1 MSRKEVLFLTSWYPS
16 DENTTLGNF
25 VVKHAECSAE
35 VASVTVLYAKSS
47 SKINEVTINDQVEDG
62 VRVVRVY
69 YPKESISF
77 PLLGTYKR
85 FKNYKEAL
93 WVGFRHIN
101 LKFDLVQVNV
111 AFPAGLFALELKK
124 KYNLPF
130 VLLEHWTGYLSH
142 TNSYKS
148 APLFLKLL
156 HKKVFSIADKVLV
169 VSDHLGKSLKS
180 LGLITGYV
188 VFPNV
193 VDQKF
198 FYPPNEVSE
207 RSVLNIL
214 HVSSFN
220 DEHKNISGMLS
231 AIASLKRQY
240 HLNLITEGDESD
252 VYRFLDDAGIDKGN
266 VSIKTKIAAE
276 EVGNEMRKSD
286 VFVLFSNYETFSVVI
301 AEAWM
306 SGLPTVYSKCGGLTE
321 IDKDILGRQIA
332 KKDERALSHYLENF
346 DSKNYSMN
354 EIAEYAQSFEKRQLS
369 DKIRDV
375 YDQLC

>member
-1 MSRKEVLFLTSWYPS
+1 MSRKQVLFLTSWYPS

-25 VVKHAECSAE
+25 VVKHAQCSAE
-35 VASVTVLYAKSS
+35 VANITVLYARSS
-47 SKINEVTINDQVEDG
+47 SKISEVAIDDQVEDG

-69 YPKESISF
+69 YPKESLRF
-77 PLLGTYKR
+77 PFLGSYKK
-85 FKNYKEAL
+85 FKSYKKAL
-93 WVGFRHIN
+93 WLGFRHIN

-111 AFPAGLFALELKK
+111 AFPAGLFALELKN

-156 HKKVFSIADKVLV
+156 HKKVFSNASKVLV
-169 VSDHLGKSLKS
+169 VSDHLGKSLKA
-180 LGLITGYV
+180 LDLTKDYIVY
-188 VFPNV
+188 PNV
-193 VDQKF
+193 VDRKY
-198 FYPPNEVSE
+198 FYPLNEFTGKSI
-207 RSVLNIL
+207 LNIL

-240 HLNLITEGDESD
+240 HLNLITEGEESD
-252 VYRFLDDAGIDKGN
+252 VFTYLDDAGIVKED
-266 VSIKTKIAAE
+266 VSIKTKLSAE

-286 VFVLFSNYETFSVVI
+286 VLVLFSNYETFSVVI
-301 AEAWM
+301 AEAWTC
-306 SGLPTVYSKCGGLTE
+306 GLPAVYSKCGGLTE
-321 IDKDILGRQIA
+321 IDNDTLGKQIA
-332 KKDERALSHYLENF
+332 KKDERALSDYLESF
-346 DSKNYSMN
+346 DSNNYSKE
-354 EIAEYAQSFEKRQLS
+354 EIAKYAQSFEKHQLS
-369 DKIRDV
+369 DKIHDV